1 MHAFMPII
9 AKFVT
14 VDEFKKWVMEKGTLN
29 LK

>member
-14 VDEFKKWVMEKGTLN
+14 VAEFEKWVMEKGTLN
-29 LK
+29 LN